1 MPRCVDQIQLVTLT
15 ILGVVIERDAL
26 CLDGDAALALERHG
40 VEHLTLHLA
49 RIEPATELDQPIGE
63 RGLAV
68 IDVGDDRKVA
78 NILHR

>member
-1 MPRCVDQIQLVTLT
+1 MPRRVDEVQLVALT
-15 ILGVVIERDAL
+15 VLRVVVERDAL
-26 CLDGDAALALERHG
+26 RLDGDAALALERHG
-40 VEHLTLHLA
+40 IEHLTLHLT
-49 RIEPATELDQPIGE
+49 RIEPTTELDQPIGE